1 MQPLVF
7 ARYSPCNIES
17 SPIGHYLVFS
27 SLNNGEVYRIK
38 IQGKEL
44 TDFKKDKLV
53 TFFNEL
59 LKHKALTPETKLK
72 KIRVSL
78 DSHDNFKVILK
89 ETNRSLEIIKNID
102 KSSFS
107 LQKPV
112 ECPRYKKFLKSL
124 YRLARNFLRTLF
136 GGKDPTFLKLNL
148 ELKKIL
154 DSLPIKEQRLIYKQ
168 MKNISPSEMQFFD
181 YLRRC
186 IDFNKLEKS
195 LFFLQILR
203 GAYVMIEDQGR
214 SYDELKKLGSL
225 KERTS
230 SHVSDAK
237 QFSLTGTC
245 VKECLFSRKQLKKEN
260 GAFQAVTWFQLERYP
275 LKFGSR
281 LLHLITY
288 ILYKLTGHNQ
298 GPYGSSPHREKSNPI
313 IVQLKNPL

>member
-7 ARYSPCNIES
+7 PKYSPCDLES
-17 SPIGHYLVFS
+17 SPLGNYLVFS
-27 SLNNGEVYRIK
+27 NLTNGEVYRVK

-44 TDFKKDKLV
+44 TGFKKDKLV

-59 LKHKALTPETKLK
+59 LDHKAIISETNLK

-89 ETNRSLEIIKNID
+89 ETNRSIEIIKNID

-154 DSLPIKEQRLIYKQ
+154 DSLPLKEQRLIYKQ
-168 MKNISPSEMQFFD
+168 MKNISAEEMQFFD
-181 YLRRC
+181 YLSRC
-186 IDFNKLEKS
+186 INFTLFDKS
-195 LFFLQILR
+195 HFFLQIFR
-203 GAYVMIEDQGR
+203 GAYVMIEDQGK
-214 SYDELKKLGSL
+214 SYDELKKIGSL

-245 VKECLFSRKQLKKEN
+245 VKECLFSRKQIKKED
-260 GAFQAVTWFQLERYP
+260 GSIQTFTWFQLERYP

-281 LLHLITY
+281 FLHLITY
-288 ILYKLTGHNQ
+288 ILYKLSGHNQ

-313 IVQLKNPL
+313 IVQLKNPS